1 VVFNEPLFLYAFLP
15 IVLWG
20 YVLSPR
26 ILRNVFLL
34 AASLAFYAIGAGK
47 HAAVLVGAIALNY
60 AVARWMDGASV
71 ARGRLDGATRWWT
84 DRRVALGVGIA
95 INAGALLFFKY
106 TPLLAPEL
114 GRALSWMG
122 KSPLELPEVH
132 APLGI
137 SFFVFQGLAYLID
150 VYRREIPAERE
161 PLRFALFTA
170 FFPQLLAGPIA
181 RYSDLAPAL
190 SARPPAMDDLARG
203 AERFVLGLAKNVL
216 IARPLGA
223 VADQI
228 FGAQVA
234 DLRAPSAWLGLTSYA
249 LQIYFDFSSYSDMAI
264 GLGRMFGF
272 RLRENFDYPYV
283 SSTVTEFWRRWH
295 ISLSSWFRDYLYIP
309 LGGNRRGPWR
319 TYFNLFV
326 VFAVCGLWHGANW
339 NFLFWGLWHGALLVA
354 ERVVLARVLAR
365 VPGVVGHAYALLA
378 VLLGWVL
385 FRTDSLAN
393 AQGFLLALVRGSPEG
408 LTEVSRHLT
417 TEFCLVLCAAGIG
430 STPWPRVL
438 VRRFGEWAPR
448 WVVVPTLLVGVF
460 GLLLL
465 ASMRVAS
472 SAHTP
477 FIYLRF

>member
-1 VVFNEPLFLYAFLP
+1 MVFNEPLFLYAFLP

-20 YVLSPR
+20 YVLLPR
-26 ILRNVFLL
+26 VIQSAFLL
-34 AASLAFYAIGAGK
+34 AASLIFYAIGAGK
-47 HAAVLVGAIALNY
+47 HAAVLVGAMVVNY
-60 AVARWMDGASV
+60 ALARWMDGAGVVS
-71 ARGRLDGATRWWT
+71 GRLRRGTRWWT
-84 DRRVALGVGIA
+84 DRRLALAVGVA
-95 INAGALLFFKY
+95 INVGALVFFKY

-114 GRALSWMG
+114 GRVLAWMG
-122 KSPLELPEVH
+122 MSPLELPDVH

-150 VYRREIPAERE
+150 VYRREIPAERQ

-190 SARPPAMDDLARG
+190 SVRRLSADDLASG
-203 AERFVLGLAKNVL
+203 AERFVLGLGKNVL

-228 FGAQVA
+228 FGAPMT
-234 DLRAPSAWLGLTSYA
+234 DLRAPSAWLGLVAYA

-295 ISLSSWFRDYLYIP
+295 ISLSTWFRDYLYIP

-339 NFLFWGLWHGALLVA
+339 NFFFWGLWHGSLLVA
-354 ERVVLARVLAR
+354 ERISLARVLSHMPRAL
-365 VPGVVGHAYALLA
+365 GHAYALLA

-385 FRTDSLAN
+385 FRTDNLAN
-393 AQGFLLALVRGSPEG
+393 AQGFLLALFRGSPEG
-408 LTEVSRHLT
+408 LAEVSQHMT

-430 STPWPRVL
+430 STKWPRVL

-448 WVVVPTLLVGVF
+448 WVVVPTLLIGVF